1 MRKSE
6 FKEIVQDGINRGRE
20 FMAVK
25 IRTEGN
31 AGPEII
37 INGSENFNQKLAY
50 YDKAYNDDME
60 LIKAK
65 EAGKLI
71 TIEDVIVTSNLN
83 DLSWFVY

>member
-1 MRKSE
+1 MKKSE
-6 FKEIVQDGINRGRE
+6 FKEIVQDGINRGRS

-31 AGPEII
+31 AGQEII
-37 INGSENFNQKLAY
+37 INGSENFKQNLAY

-71 TIEDVIVTSNLN
+71 TIEDVLVTSNLN
-83 DLSWFVY
+83 DLSWFIY

>member
-37 INGSENFNQKLAY
+37 INGSENFKQKLAY

-71 TIEDVIVTSNLN
+71 TIEDVLVTSNLN

>member
-25 IRTEGN
+25 IRTKGN

-37 INGSENFNQKLAY
+37 INGSENFKQKLSY
-50 YDKAYNDDME
+50 YDKVYNDDME

-83 DLSWFVY
+83 DLSWFAY

>member
-1 MRKSE
+1 MRKAE
-6 FKEIVQDGINRGRE
+6 FNEIVQDGINRGRA

-71 TIEDVIVTSNLN
+71 VVEDVIVTSNLN
-83 DLSWFVY
+83 DLNWFVY

>member
-1 MRKSE
+1 MNKAT
-6 FKEIVQDGINRGRE
+6 FNEIVNDGINRGRE
-20 FMAVK
+20 FMVVK

-37 INGSENFNQKLAY
+37 INGSENFKKKLAY

-71 TIEDVIVTSNLN
+71 TIEDVLVTSNLN
-83 DLSWFVY
+83 DLSWFAY

>member
-1 MRKSE
+1 MRKAE
-6 FKEIVQDGINRGRE
+6 FNEIVQDGINRGRA

-65 EAGKLI
+65 LI

-83 DLSWFVY
+83 DLSWFAY

>member
-1 MRKSE
+1 MKKQE
-6 FKEIVQDGINRGRE
+6 FNEIVKEGINRGRE
-20 FMAVK
+20 FMVVK

-37 INGSENFNQKLAY
+37 INGSENFKQKLSY
-50 YDKAYNDDME
+50 YDKAYDDNME

-71 TIEDVIVTSNLN
+71 TIEDVLVTNNLAELN
-83 DLSWFVY
+83 WFVY

>member
-1 MRKSE
+1 MRKAE
-6 FKEIVQDGINRGRE
+6 FNEIVQDGINRVRA

-37 INGSENFNQKLAY
+37 INGSENFSKKLAY

-71 TIEDVIVTSNLN
+71 TIEDVLVTSNLN
-83 DLSWFVY
+83 DLNWFVY

>member
-1 MRKSE
+1 MRKAE
-6 FKEIVQDGINRGRE
+6 FNEIVQDGINRGRA

-31 AGPEII
+31 AGTEII

-83 DLSWFVY
+83 DLSWFAY

>member
-1 MRKSE
+1 MRKAE
-6 FKEIVQDGINRGRE
+6 FNEIVQDGINRGRA

-37 INGSENFNQKLAY
+37 INGSENFKQKLAY

-71 TIEDVIVTSNLN
+71 VVEDVIVTSNLN
-83 DLSWFVY
+83 DLSWFAY